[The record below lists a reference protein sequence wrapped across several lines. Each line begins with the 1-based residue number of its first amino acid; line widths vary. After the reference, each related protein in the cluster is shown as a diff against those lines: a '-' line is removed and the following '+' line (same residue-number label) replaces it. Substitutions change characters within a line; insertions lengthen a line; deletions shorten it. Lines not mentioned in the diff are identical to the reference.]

1 MKPQYIVSGVLRCS
15 IYGMQTQKQPQYID
29 LCHDAYTIFCI
40 DILGSN
46 DYDKKYKIVYTGGQS
61 YENKD

>member
-1 MKPQYIVSGVLRCS
+1 METTMS
-15 IYGMQTQKQPQYID
+15 PQYID
-29 LCHDAYTIFCI
+29 FTIKAYTIFCI

-46 DYDKKYKIVYTGGQS
+46 DYNKKHKIVCTGGQS